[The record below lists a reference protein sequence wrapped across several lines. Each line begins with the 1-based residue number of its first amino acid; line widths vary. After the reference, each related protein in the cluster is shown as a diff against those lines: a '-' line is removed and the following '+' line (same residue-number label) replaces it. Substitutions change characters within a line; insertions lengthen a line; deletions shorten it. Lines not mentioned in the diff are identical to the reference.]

1 MLRKIRIALEI
12 IFFVFIT
19 LLFLDFTGIIKTYFA
34 WMAKIQLLPAILAV
48 NVVVVIA
55 LLLLTFLFG
64 RIYCSIVCP
73 LGAFQDAI
81 SHIRGKFK
89 QNRFHFSPEK
99 RILRCIV
106 LVAFIILLVAGF
118 GSIAGLIEPYSAYG
132 RIASNIFAP
141 VYQLGNDFLAYIAER
156 LNSYAFYHTHYV
168 WLKSVITLSV
178 AILTTIVVGLLAVR
192 NGRTYCNT
200 VCPVGTLLG
209 FVSRFSLFKI
219 SIDTTK
225 CNSCKL
231 CAKNCKSSCINSD
244 THEID
249 YSRCVVCMNCTGK
262 CHKNAIQ
269 YKFMPL
275 IKKTKIEEKKTTLEE
290 KIKTDTEASR
300 RTFLTMAGTVAVAAT
315 IKAQKKNVD
324 GGLAA
329 IKNKEIPRR
338 KTKLVPPGA
347 LSAAHLAQHCTACQL
362 CITECPNQVLHPSSG
377 LSTLMQPEMQFQE
390 GACRPECTRCSH
402 VCPTGA
408 IRPITRAEKSSIQL
422 GHAVWISKNCLIN
435 TDGITC
441 GNCARHC
448 PNGAI
453 QMMVKNPTD
462 DYSPK
467 IPVVDTTRCIGCG
480 MCESVCPARPFSA
493 IYVEGHLVHKHI

>member
-64 RIYCSIVCP
+64 RIYCSIICP

-89 QNRFHFSPEK
+89 HNRFRFSSEK
-99 RILRCIV
+99 RVLRCIV
-106 LVAFIILLVAGF
+106 LVGFIILLVTGF

-168 WLKSVITLSV
+168 WLKSIITLSV
-178 AILTTIVVGLLAVR
+178 AMLTTIVVGLLAVR

-200 VCPVGTLLG
+200 ICPVGTILG

-225 CNSCKL
+225 CNSCNL

-244 THEID
+244 THQID

-262 CHKNAIQ
+262 CRKNAIQ

-275 IKKTKIEEKKTTLEE
+275 KSTKIEGKKTTLEE
-290 KIKTDTEASR
+290 KIKTDAEASR

-315 IKAQKKNVD
+315 IEAQKKNVD

-329 IKNKEIPRR
+329 IKDKEIPRR

-362 CITECPNQVLHPSSG
+362 CITECPNQVLRPSSE
-377 LSTLMQPEMQFQE
+377 LSTLMQPEMQFKD

-408 IRPITRAEKSSIQL
+408 ICPITRAEKSSIQI
-422 GHAVWISKNCLIN
+422 GHAVWINKNCLIN

-453 QMMVKNPTD
+453 QMMVKNPAD

>member
-1 MLRKIRIALEI
+1 MLRKIRITLEI

-19 LLFLDFTGIIKTYFA
+19 LLFLDFTGIIRTYFS
-34 WMAKIQLLPAILAV
+34 WMAKIQLIPAILAV
-48 NVVVVIA
+48 NVVTVIA
-55 LLLLTFLFG
+55 LLVLTLLFG
-64 RIYCSIVCP
+64 RIYCSIICP
-73 LGAFQDAI
+73 LGAFQDII
-81 SHIRGKFK
+81 SHIRGKIK
-89 QNRFHFSPEK
+89 RNRFSFSTEK
-99 RILRCIV
+99 RILRSIV
-106 LVAFIILLVAGF
+106 FIAFIILLVAGF

-132 RIASNIFAP
+132 RMASNIFGP
-141 VYQLGNDFLAYIAER
+141 IYQFGNDFLAYIAER
-156 LNSYAFYHTHYV
+156 LNSYAFYQAHYV
-168 WLKSVITLSV
+168 WLKSIVPLLI
-178 AILTTIVVGLLAVR
+178 AIVTTIAMGVLAAR

-200 VCPVGTLLG
+200 ICPVGTLLG

-225 CNSCKL
+225 CNSCHL
-231 CAKNCKSSCINSD
+231 CEKNCKSSCINSD

-269 YKFMPL
+269 YKFMPS
-275 IKKTKIEEKKTTLEE
+275 KGVKTEKKKTTLEE
-290 KIKTDTEASR
+290 HIKTDAEASR
-300 RTFLTMAGTVAVAAT
+300 RTFLSMAGIVTVATA
-315 IKAQKKNVD
+315 IKAQKKNID

-329 IKNKEIPRR
+329 IKNKEVPRR
-338 KTKLVPPGA
+338 KTTLVPPGSF
-347 LSAAHLAQHCTACQL
+347 SAAHLAEHCTACQL
-362 CITECPNQVLHPSSG
+362 CISECPNQVLHPSSG
-377 LSTLMQPEMQFQE
+377 LSTLMQPEMQFAD

-408 IRPITRAEKSSIQL
+408 IRPITRAEKSSIQI
-422 GHAVWISKNCLIN
+422 GHAVWISKNCLVN

-453 QMMVKNPTD
+453 QMMVKNPND

-480 MCESVCPARPFSA
+480 ICESVCPARPFSA

>member
-1 MLRKIRIALEI
+1 MLRKIRITLEI

-19 LLFLDFTGIIKTYFA
+19 LLFLDFTGIIRTYFS

-48 NVVVVIA
+48 NVVTVIV
-55 LLLLTFLFG
+55 LLVLTLLFG
-64 RIYCSIVCP
+64 RIYCSIICP
-73 LGAFQDAI
+73 LGAFQDII
-81 SHIRGKFK
+81 SHIRGKIK
-89 QNRFHFSPEK
+89 RNRFFFSSEK
-99 RILRCIV
+99 KILRSLV
-106 LVAFIILLVAGF
+106 LIAFIILLVAGF

-132 RIASNIFAP
+132 RIASNIFGP
-141 VYQLGNDFLAYIAER
+141 IYQFGNDFLAYIAER
-156 LNSYAFYHTHYV
+156 LNSYAFYQAHYV
-168 WLKSVITLSV
+168 WLKSIIPLLIAVLTIIT
-178 AILTTIVVGLLAVR
+178 VGVLAAR

-200 VCPVGTLLG
+200 ICPVGTLLG

-219 SIDTTK
+219 SIDTTR
-225 CNSCKL
+225 CNSCQL

-269 YKFMPL
+269 YKFMPSKS
-275 IKKTKIEEKKTTLEE
+275 IKVEKKKTIEEH
-290 KIKTDTEASR
+290 IKTDAEASR
-300 RTFLTMAGTVAVAAT
+300 RTFLSMAGIVTVATA
-315 IKAQKKNVD
+315 IKAQKKNID

-329 IKNKEIPRR
+329 IKNKEVPHR
-338 KTKLVPPGA
+338 KTELVPPGSF
-347 LSAAHLAQHCTACQL
+347 SAAHLAEHCTACQL
-362 CITECPNQVLHPSSG
+362 CISECPNQVLHPSNG
-377 LSTLMQPEMQFQE
+377 LSTLMQPEMQFKD

-408 IRPITRAEKSSIQL
+408 IRPITRAEKSSIQI
-422 GHAVWISKNCLIN
+422 GHAVWIGKNCLIN

-453 QMMVKNPTD
+453 QMMMKNPND